1 MSEAK
6 PPPGGWKLS
15 IDHAITIGTILVAVA
30 AAWTTSTGRI
40 EALAS
45 RIDRGETVD
54 RETGH
59 TLGTLQREMVELR
72 VELRQARLEIDRMR
86 QQNDQ
91 IIGLLNGKPYQQ
103 RGNP

>member
-1 MSEAK
+1 MADAK

-15 IDHAITIGTILVAVA
+15 IDQAITIGTILVAVA

-40 EALAS
+40 DALAS

-54 RETGH
+54 RETGQA
-59 TLGTLQREMVELR
+59 LGTLQREMVELR
-72 VELRQARLEIDRMR
+72 VELRQARVEIDRMR

-91 IIGLLNGKPYQQ
+91 ILGLLNGKPYQ